1 MLKRLGK
8 NCNPVYDPGHED
20 CVLCAVDCWDGPDGD
35 PVVQHGYTLTSKIP
49 FRAVIETINKYAFV
63 NNR

>member
-1 MLKRLGK
+1 MEQ
-8 NCNPVYDPGHED
+8 PVLIQYRTRDTKD
-20 CVLCAVDCWDGPDGD
+20 CVCVLCAVDCWDGPDGD